1 MHSPPPM
8 QAGSS
13 VDNPQLSAR
22 VDALAYDRMASVYDW
37 LFGLSLQPGRL
48 AAARSLSLKPGDV
61 VLEVGV
67 GTGLNAPL
75 YPADCCV
82 VGVDFSASML
92 TRAERRLAARRITNV
107 HLFQMDA
114 TDLKFADATFD
125 VVYAPYLVTAVPD
138 PVQVARE
145 MVRVCVPGGR
155 IVMLNHFL
163 SRNPAISW
171 VERQLATVS
180 RHCGFRSDLDMD
192 QFLERANL
200 DPVSVEQVNFP
211 PIWSLVICHKPS

>member
-1 MHSPPPM
+1 ML
-8 QAGSS
+8 
-13 VDNPQLSAR
+13 PQSGAP
-22 VDALAYDRMASVYDW
+22 VDALDAYDRMASVYDW
-37 LFGLSLQPGRL
+37 VFGLPLQAGRV

-75 YPADCCV
+75 YPSDCSV
-82 VGVDFSASML
+82 VGVDVCTSML
-92 TRAERRLAARRITNV
+92 DRAERRLAAQGITNV

-138 PVQVARE
+138 PIKVARE

-163 SRNPAISW
+163 SRNPAMSW
-171 VERQLATVS
+171 IERQLASVS
-180 RHCGFRSDLDMD
+180 RHCGRRSTPCPFRS
-192 QFLERANL
+192 
-200 DPVSVEQVNFP
+200 S
-211 PIWSLVICHKPS
+211 

>member
-1 MHSPPPM
+1 M
-8 QAGSS
+8 QAESS
-13 VDNPQLSAR
+13 IDGAVQELNVPVDVP
-22 VDALAYDRMASVYDW
+22 DTYDRMASVYDW
-37 LFGLSLQPGRL
+37 LFGFPLQPGRI

-67 GTGLNAPL
+67 GTALNAPL
-75 YPADCCV
+75 YPADCSI
-82 VGVDFSASML
+82 VGVDLSASML
-92 TRAERRLAARRITNV
+92 HRAARRLAAERITNI
-107 HLFQMDA
+107 HLLQMDA

-138 PVQVARE
+138 PIQVARE

-155 IVMLNHFL
+155 IIMLNHFL

-171 VERQLATVS
+171 IERQLAPVS
-180 RHCGFRSDLDMD
+180 KHCGFRSDLDMD
-192 QFLERANL
+192 QFLQGANL

-211 PIWSLVICHKPS
+211 PIWSLVVCRKPS